1 LSLIL
6 NQIGNLDA
14 SQETVQSLTAM
25 YREKALDTF
34 VRGLNGNLAQLL
46 TIKEG
51 GHLCYHPDSNSQIEW
66 YPSNKI
72 SIHNSII
79 TQTKYS

>member
-1 LSLIL
+1 LYQQLSLIL

-34 VRGLNGNLAQLL
+34 VRGLNGNLAQLMA
-46 TIKEG
+46 IKEPHDL
-51 GHLCYHPDSNSQIEW
+51 GHALHLYTLLENQNTRNSQT
-66 YPSNKI
+66 PKI
-72 SIHNSII
+72 H
-79 TQTKYS
+79 T